1 MLSCQN
7 EKINRLYYGSK
18 KIKTAYWGSKKIFEA
33 RNINDSYRLLL
44 LDYKL
49 YFLKKYPTNSEPTQI
64 MERIP
69 FDKPFLGLHA
79 GDYFSFCL
87 CPDGIYAMDQH
98 KYGEDSD
105 VEFEK
110 IVSGSW
116 DEILIGKYLKKD
128 HRIYG
133 FSEYKDLEG
142 NYIFEPP
149 VLIDSNVKNFFNGD
163 YTKNGYL
170 YHVTNSE
177 SYADDTMIKWD
188 WVIKCSSTTGTLMY
202 LGSING
208 VLNLYFLAV
217 YDGRR
222 GVGRHSW
229 SSSDDRDYS
238 RMKKIQI
245 ASAGIVCGVIDDLL
259 IKILIEN
266 GQCKTTVLRRGNI
279 TALAY
284 PFAIVDEIPVKLSD
298 SDYSY
303 PGDVKGFWDCVRG
316 AHGYYWRYKNDRL
329 FLCDTKRMSE
339 IILEE

>member
-1 MLSCQN
+1 MLICQN

-33 RNINDSYRLLL
+33 RNINDGYRLLL

-69 FDKPFLGLHA
+69 FDKPFLGLLA
-79 GDYFSFCL
+79 GNYFSFCL
-87 CPDGIYAMDQH
+87 CPDGLYATDSV
-98 KYGEDSD
+98 KYGEASG

-149 VLIDSNVKNFFNGD
+149 VLIDSNVKNFFSSG

-170 YHVTNSE
+170 YHFENRE

-188 WVIKCSSTTGTLMY
+188 WVIQCSSTTGTIMY

-208 VLNLYFLAV
+208 VLNLYFLTV
-217 YDGRR
+217 IDGRSY
-222 GVGRHSW
+222 VGLHRW
-229 SSSDDRDYS
+229 SSSDDCDYS

-245 ASAGIVCGVIDDLL
+245 ASAGSVWGVIDDLL
-259 IKILIEN
+259 INILIEN
-266 GQCKTTVLRRGNI
+266 DQCKTTVLRRGNI
-279 TALAY
+279 TALAC
-284 PFAIVDEIPVKLSD
+284 PFAIVDEIPLKLSD
-298 SDYSY
+298 SDYCY
-303 PGDVKGFWDCVRG
+303 PGNAKGFWDCVRCG
-316 AHGYYWRYKNDRL
+316 YGYYWRDKNDRL